1 MFFSAK
7 YTYLPSYLPTY
18 LPTYI
23 YARENASKFVNMSNP
38 VQLSSKKMKE
48 YQAALPEGFHE
59 ENENKKCSRTNF
71 GLNLPPPPP
80 PTPPPRPP
88 YFLLFFY

>member
-48 YQAALPEGFHE
+48 YQAALPEGFMKE
-59 ENENKKCSRTNF
+59 MKKKSAL
-71 GLNLPPPPP
+71 GQILV
-80 PTPPPRPP
+80 
-88 YFLLFFY
+88 

>member
-1 MFFSAK
+1 
-7 YTYLPSYLPTY
+7 
-18 LPTYI
+18 
-23 YARENASKFVNMSNP
+23 MSNP

-80 PTPPPRPP
+80 THPPPPAPP
-88 YFLLFFY
+88 IFCYFFTKKVKMKIIYRKTFI